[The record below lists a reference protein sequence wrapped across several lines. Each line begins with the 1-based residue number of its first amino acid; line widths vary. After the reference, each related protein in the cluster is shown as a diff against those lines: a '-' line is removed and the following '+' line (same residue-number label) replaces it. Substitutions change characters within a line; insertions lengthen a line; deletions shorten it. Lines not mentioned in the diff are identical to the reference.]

1 MLNVTRGFWVPEYMA
16 DGKYTVS
23 LQVVAENGEV
33 FKANQEFVKG
43 VDLNSLPEL
52 NGLTID
58 IKNQF
63 GINSVEST
71 GGFVPFTVDL
81 NNGREGEANVEFWM
95 TAVGPDG
102 LIIPVNAREKWVIA
116 SGNTYSKV
124 RGINF
129 DKSYPAGE
137 YTINAQVVDIVSGER
152 VEQSM
157 TVVKK

>member
-23 LQVVAENGEV
+23 LQVVAENGKV

-71 GGFVPFTVDL
+71 PWFCSIH
-81 NNGREGEANVEFWM
+81 R
-95 TAVGPDG
+95 
-102 LIIPVNAREKWVIA
+102 
-116 SGNTYSKV
+116 
-124 RGINF
+124 
-129 DKSYPAGE
+129 
-137 YTINAQVVDIVSGER
+137 
-152 VEQSM
+152 
-157 TVVKK
+157 

>member
-1 MLNVTRGFWVPEYMA
+1 
-16 DGKYTVS
+16 
-23 LQVVAENGEV
+23 
-33 FKANQEFVKG
+33 
-43 VDLNSLPEL
+43 
-52 NGLTID
+52 
-58 IKNQF
+58 
-63 GINSVEST
+63 
-71 GGFVPFTVDL
+71 FVPFTIDL

-116 SGNTYSKV
+116 SGDTYSKV

-137 YTINAQVVDIVSGER
+137 YTINAQVVDTVSGER

-157 TVVKK
+157 IVVKK